1 VGYWGTLVTNDRLH
15 QRKDWA
21 AQFIKFLT
29 GIAENGVTTF
39 KRATAMD
46 QVF

>member
-21 AQFIKFLT
+21 AQFIKFLI
-29 GIAENGVTTF
+29 GIAEKGVTTF